1 MRGITLN
8 ANAKINLGL
17 DVLGVREDGY
27 HEVRMIMQSLE
38 LSDEIVL
45 EKTEG
50 EIVIRTD
57 STEIPSDQNNLCY
70 KAAALMKREYGIEQ
84 GVTVTVTKRIPV
96 AAGLAGGSAD
106 AAAVMTGMNDL
117 FGLSLS
123 KEQLM
128 EQGVRIGADV
138 PFCIM
143 KGCALSEGIGE
154 KLTGLKNLPKCG
166 IILFTPKISV
176 STAAVYKK
184 LDLLKALAHPDIDG
198 MLEAI
203 DSGDLKRLAGLMKNV
218 LEQVT
223 ASEYGVISET
233 EERFMENGALGAVMS
248 GSGPTVFGIFGDRR
262 SAEAA
267 YETLRTQMPEGQL
280 ILTEPAGKGG
290 IHGGS

>member
-1 MRGITLN
+1 MREITLN

-38 LSDEIVL
+38 LSDELVL

-50 EIVIRTD
+50 EIIIKTD
-57 STEIPSDQNNLCY
+57 SEEIPSDRTNLCY
-70 KAAALMKREYGIEQ
+70 KAAELMKTEYGIEQ

-106 AAAVMTGMNDL
+106 AAAVMTGMNSL

-123 KEQLM
+123 GEQLM
-128 EQGVRIGADV
+128 KQGVRIGADV

-176 STAAVYKK
+176 STAMVYKK
-184 LDLLKALAHPDIDG
+184 LDQFGISTHPDTEG
-198 MLEAI
+198 MLKAI

-218 LEQVT
+218 LEPVT
-223 ASEYGVISET
+223 ASEHGVIKEI
-233 EERFMENGALGAVMS
+233 EELFTKEGALGAVMS
-248 GSGPTVFGIFGDRR
+248 GSGPSVFAIFEDRKR
-262 SAEAA
+262 AEAA
-267 YETLRTQMPEGQL
+267 YEKLRTQMPEGQL

-290 IHGGS
+290 RHGGS